1 MSEIRCRFGVW
12 AGLLA
17 AALGTAP
24 LAADRVVLV
33 NGRVFEDVTAE
44 VRAEGVTIAVGGG
57 ALTLSRDQVASIEAG
72 PSTLAEYRLRAEALR
87 GKATTT
93 AADWLELARWARARG
108 CDYGAREAA
117 LAAAE
122 IAPELSGLSG
132 LLRDLGYEQEAPG
145 GAWLPFEDA
154 MRRRGWVEDGA
165 EWVPASVAEAREKAR
180 SAEREE
186 RRRAAEA
193 ARLDR
198 LAALTEAR
206 LAADLAQPQPP
217 QPTDFWPWGW
227 GYPTW
232 GYPVQVPRPG
242 HGGGPDRPAAPAPS
256 PSPVRPPQGQ
266 STTNSI
272 LSGQPGGAV
281 PIQRPR

>member
-1 MSEIRCRFGVW
+1 MTDSRCASGW
-12 AGLLA
+12 A
-17 AALGTAP
+17 AALLTAGLGAAP

-33 NGRVFEDVTAE
+33 NGRVFDDVTAE

-57 ALTLSRDQVASIEAG
+57 ALTLSRDQVASIESG
-72 PSTLAEYRLRAEALR
+72 PSTLAEYRSRAEALR

-93 AADWLELARWARARG
+93 AEDWLELARWARARG

-117 LAAAE
+117 LAAAG
-122 IAPELSGLSG
+122 IAPELAGLSG

-165 EWVPASVAEAREKAR
+165 DWVPAAVAEAREKAR
-180 SAEREE
+180 REAREE

-206 LAADLAQPQPP
+206 LAADLAQRQPAES
-217 QPTDFWPWGW
+217 WPWGW
-227 GYPTW
+227 GYPVW

-242 HGGGPDRPAAPAPS
+242 HGGGPDRPAAPAPL
-256 PSPVRPPQGQ
+256 PSPVRSPQSQ
-266 STTNSI
+266 PTTNSI
-272 LSGQPGGAV
+272 LSGQPGGQVA
-281 PIQRPR
+281 IQRPR